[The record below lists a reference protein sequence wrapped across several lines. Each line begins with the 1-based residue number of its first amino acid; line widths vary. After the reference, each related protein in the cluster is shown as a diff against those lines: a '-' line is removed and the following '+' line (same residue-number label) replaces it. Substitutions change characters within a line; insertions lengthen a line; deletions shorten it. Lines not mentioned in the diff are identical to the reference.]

1 MQCSQKVDSRYLL
14 FATRTL
20 RGFIYGVFSVVTIIY
35 LIKNN
40 LTPLEA
46 GITVTASILV
56 SSFLTFYVTSRYGSG
71 YAKQFL
77 LIFSILLLVGITG
90 LFLSPSPIFKAIFAI
105 VGSLGV
111 NPSDNTLFSAYEQ
124 PIIAGIVEDQ
134 KAKNR
139 LFARYTFGGYIAA
152 SFGAL
157 ALNLGLN
164 TTFKISML
172 FAAVVIISYVFIPS
186 IKGKKRVNASP
197 VSRKSKV
204 IARDVSALFS
214 VDALAGGFV
223 LQSLMAYWFSYRY
236 GFSISE
242 LGYVFTVVDIITAVS
257 VLVTPY
263 IASRIGLVR
272 TMVFTHI
279 PSNVFLILIPLVPTL
294 PLSLLF
300 LFLRQ
305 SISQMDVPTR
315 QSYLNSVVE
324 GEDRSYVVG
333 MSNAMRSTAQGAT
346 PYISSY
352 MISVAAGALS
362 FVAGGVIKIAYD
374 IAFYERF
381 KALKE
386 HYGQEKK

>member
-1 MQCSQKVDSRYLL
+1 MDSRYLL
-14 FATRTL
+14 FLTRTL
-20 RGFIYGVFSVVTIIY
+20 RGFIYGIFSVITIIY
-35 LIKNN
+35 LIENR

-46 GITVTASILV
+46 GLTVTASILI

-71 YAKQFL
+71 YSKVFL
-77 LIFSILLLVGITG
+77 LIFSSLLFIGIAG
-90 LFLSPSPIFKAIFAI
+90 LYLSPSPILKAIFSVI
-105 VGSLGV
+105 GSLGV

-124 PIIAGIVEDQ
+124 PIIAGIIDDQ
-134 KAKNR
+134 KAKNK
-139 LFARYTFGGYIAA
+139 LFARYTFGGYIAS

-157 ALNLGLN
+157 ALNLGLGVA
-164 TTFKISML
+164 FEISIV
-172 FAAVVIISYVFIPS
+172 FAVVVIISYILIPT
-186 IKGKKRVNASP
+186 IKGKKKVTTSP
-197 VSRKSKV
+197 VSKRSK
-204 IARDVSALFS
+204 IITRDVSALFS

-223 LQSLMAYWFSYRY
+223 LQGLMAYWFSERY
-236 GFSISE
+236 SFSISQ

-257 VLVTPY
+257 VLATPY
-263 IASRIGLVR
+263 IASKIGLVR

-333 MSNAMRSTAQGAT
+333 VSNALRSASQGAT

-362 FVAGGVIKIAYD
+362 FVAGGAIKIAYD
-374 IAFYERF
+374 LAFYQRF
-381 KALKE
+381 KTLKE
-386 HYGQEKK
+386 HYGQEAK

>member
-1 MQCSQKVDSRYLL
+1 M
-14 FATRTL
+14 
-20 RGFIYGVFSVVTIIY
+20 
-35 LIKNN
+35 
-40 LTPLEA
+40 
-46 GITVTASILV
+46 
-56 SSFLTFYVTSRYGSG
+56 
-71 YAKQFL
+71 
-77 LIFSILLLVGITG
+77 
-90 LFLSPSPIFKAIFAI
+90 
-105 VGSLGV
+105 
-111 NPSDNTLFSAYEQ
+111 
-124 PIIAGIVEDQ
+124 
-134 KAKNR
+134 
-139 LFARYTFGGYIAA
+139 
-152 SFGAL
+152 
-157 ALNLGLN
+157 
-164 TTFKISML
+164 
-172 FAAVVIISYVFIPS
+172 
-186 IKGKKRVNASP
+186 NASP
-197 VSRKSKV
+197 VSRRSKI

-242 LGYVFTVVDIITAVS
+242 LGYVFTVVDIITAIS

-279 PSNVFLILIPLVPTL
+279 PSNIFLILIPLVPTL

-362 FVAGGVIKIAYD
+362 FVAGGIIKIAYD